1 MNYSLLDIQETTT
14 FITADMLLKIGN
26 NRVTT
31 ADAVASD
38 LQLTEN
44 CFILEAP
51 MSLCIKFATMLLLEV
66 ALIFWNVLLHLV

>member
-1 MNYSLLDIQETTT
+1 
-14 FITADMLLKIGN
+14 MLLKIGN

-51 MSLCIKFATMLLLEV
+51 MKFMQKVCYNAAVRGHTDILEC
-66 ALIFWNVLLHLV
+66 AFTFGLDGEKL